1 MTAFLCI
8 LAGLFL
14 VWLADKAWKLPSRW
28 TPADAES
35 YHAPPDHDW
44 H

>member
-1 MTAFLCI
+1 MWLGLIVLSLLGVWFLDS
-8 LAGLFL
+8 
-14 VWLADKAWKLPSRW
+14 VWKAPRRW

-35 YHAPPDHDW
+35 YHAPPDIDW